1 MTSSN
6 SSGIVNLVNQQLN
19 LTIFDCKL
27 TGSNFVDSDYN
38 GYVASII
45 LLPLISLNITGFFV
59 CVPNVSA
66 VGNQSVSLQINV
78 ILQCDLCGELKV
90 VYGICA
96 ETLVHGQFVNNYLLQ
111 CIHPFTLNND
121 QCICD
126 QGYILDQLNCVNILQ
141 EIHNTQENI
150 SILQKH
156 VDNVENSVY
165 ELNRNVFS
173 QLQNTQSVLEN
184 YIASNYSLS
193 QVNLQSIS
201 DVLDN
206 RIFNNATL
214 LSNKIN
220 STQISLDKYI
230 FQNSTILDWRI
241 FNNISSLSHIVQS
254 NISALQQNFTAT
266 IATLNFTINDLKIN
280 YSKRE
285 EQMQDII
292 TNLVQQINCTNSAG
306 QFINGSCVQNSC
318 TIQGQKQING
328 VCQCTNTYAVV
339 QNNVCVCPE
348 NSNAVNSVC
357 TCIITGQ
364 TMQSGVCACP
374 SGQPVVNNQC
384 QVVVIINNTD
394 NTFQCGQGVSVTTFD
409 IQTVTNQLTTP
420 LSFSQYQIFAAT
432 KTIQDA
438 FIDISDNVYSTINP
452 LFQSQKDF
460 TNIKIQLAT
469 QTMTSGSILVP
480 NTTTTLNINKMSI
493 ISKIGSSI
501 NVNQYVNILVAT
513 LSNTKICT
521 LLVNLNFSMSS
532 GSIAL
537 INTVSGAINIT
548 GYQVSGTY
556 QCTNIVAMIALTI
569 SATGNISQVSFK
581 PTVYNVGNC
590 SSYLFSAASAEFAVS
605 NVAIVIGNSSNQQI
619 LSSISSSGSQYW
631 QFGGI
636 VTNILYSSKITISN
650 VITDCYQQ
658 INTAQTFYSG
668 FLVGYGQQ
676 TSSSI
681 TVTNLCQQQKF
692 TSSQNIY
699 YFGLIGYTLSNTSLN
714 QVNTRTVIST
724 SYLYYTGNIF
734 GYLNAV
740 NIQIQNV
747 SIVGCNISSLSG
759 SQIGGFIG
767 SSYNSVVKITSSQI
781 QQVRITASSNI
792 GIVLGY
798 NGGSNSFIFSNS
810 SSIFN
815 YINNVLQY
823 DCPLFSNAFKQIGC

>member
-1 MTSSN
+1 M
-6 SSGIVNLVNQQLN
+6 
-19 LTIFDCKL
+19 
-27 TGSNFVDSDYN
+27 
-38 GYVASII
+38 
-45 LLPLISLNITGFFV
+45 
-59 CVPNVSA
+59 
-66 VGNQSVSLQINV
+66 
-78 ILQCDLCGELKV
+78 
-90 VYGICA
+90 
-96 ETLVHGQFVNNYLLQ
+96 
-111 CIHPFTLNND
+111 
-121 QCICD
+121 
-126 QGYILDQLNCVNILQ
+126 
-141 EIHNTQENI
+141 HNTQENI
-150 SILQKH
+150 NILQKR
-156 VDNVENSVY
+156 VDSVENRVY
-165 ELNRNVFS
+165 QLDKNVFS

-206 RIFNNATL
+206 RIFSNATL

-220 STQISLDKYI
+220 SNQICLDKQI

-241 FNNISSLSHIVQS
+241 YNNISSLSHIVQS
-254 NISALQQNFTAT
+254 NFTSIIST
-266 IATLNFTINDLKIN
+266 IATLNLTINDLKIN

-285 EQMQDII
+285 ESMQEII
-292 TNLVQQINCTNSAG
+292 TSLVQQINCTNSAG
-306 QFINGSCVQNSC
+306 QFINGSCIQNSC

-328 VCQCTNTYAVV
+328 VCQCINTNAVV

-348 NSNAVNSVC
+348 NSNAINGVC
-357 TCIITGQ
+357 TCIISGQ

-409 IQTVTNQLTTP
+409 IQTVTYQLTTP

-493 ISKIGSSI
+493 ISKVGSSI

-537 INTVSGAINIT
+537 INTVSGTINIT

-556 QCTNIVAMIALTI
+556 QCTNEVAMIALTI

-590 SSYLFSAASAEFAVS
+590 SSYLFGTANSAEFMVS
-605 NVAIVIGNSSNQQI
+605 NVAIVIGNRSNLQI
-619 LSSISSSGSQYW
+619 LTSIKTSSSKYW
-631 QFGGI
+631 LFGGI
-636 VTNILYSSKITISN
+636 VANILYSSKITITN

-658 INTAQTFYSG
+658 INTAFSEFFG

-676 TSSSI
+676 TTSTI
-681 TVTNLCQQQKF
+681 TVTNLCQQQKM
-692 TSSQNIY
+692 TSSQYIN
-699 YFGLIGYTLSNTSLN
+699 YFGLIGSTLSNTSLN

-724 SYLYYTGNIF
+724 SSLYHTGIIF
-734 GYLNAV
+734 GYLQLV

-747 SIVGCNISSLSG
+747 SIVGCNISSPN
-759 SQIGGFIG
+759 SQRIGGFIG
-767 SSYNSVVKITSSQI
+767 GSANSAVKITGSQI
-781 QQVRITASSNI
+781 QQVHIEAYSSF
-792 GIVLGY
+792 GIVLGL
-798 NGGSNSFIFSNS
+798 NFGENSFVFSNS

-815 YINNVLQY
+815 YINDVLQY
-823 DCPLFSNAFKQIGC
+823 DCPLFSNAFSIIGC